1 VDVLATRFEE
11 SRDFWSGE
19 ILKGADADDWLKVY
33 YERAEHERFPIE
45 DVDRFL
51 EQFTHEGCDVKL
63 VVVEGDGECDVKL
76 S

>member
-45 DVDRFL
+45 DIDRFL
-51 EQFTHEGCDVKL
+51 EQCDVKL
-63 VVVEGDGECDVKL
+63 VVVDDGGECDVKL